1 MESKVNIS
9 TGHEGLCMA
18 CGAKCREC
26 AEILIWLAF
35 MPAVT
40 FRLLICQSCWA
51 KTLRN
56 FSKDL
61 E

>member
-9 TGHEGLCMA
+9 TGHEAVCMD
-18 CGAKCREC
+18 CGGAREC

-40 FRLLICQSCWA
+40 FCLLICQSCWA
-51 KTLRN
+51 KTLAK

-61 E
+61 